1 MKSDKK
7 KSAEAEVAAVTK
19 SSNKNLYAILGVIL
33 VAAIIGGGFWWYSQP
48 PKYDPKT
55 IKIGEAKSPT
65 EAYKMLFAAVKNKD
79 TEKIKLMMSENSI
92 GFAGFVSGQQK
103 KTVEEVLANG
113 FTATTFQENLPP
125 MRDERIKDGF
135 GALEVQ
141 NKDKVWEDLPFIL
154 ESQLTVESA
163 GANRDAVIKVVTDEM
178 KIPAEKAPEFVNQL
192 PQSIGGF
199 TDAQAETI
207 RQKLVEAGATVSVK
221 NLGWKLAIGDMFRG
235 TYQKPGVGQSV
246 REQEATNSTKNT
258 MIELP
263 TTNANNANVEMI
275 VPKNGGTLKNVPNV
289 PQMKNTANV
298 MPKANNAANTNK

>member
-19 SSNKNLYAILGVIL
+19 SSNKNLYAIIGVVL

-48 PKYDPKT
+48 PKYDVKT
-55 IKIGEAKSPT
+55 QPIGNAKSPT

-79 TEKIKLMMSENSI
+79 TEKIKTMMSENSI

-246 REQEATNSTKNT
+246 KEQEATNSTRNT
-258 MIELP
+258 MTELP

-275 VPKNGGTLKNVPNV
+275 IPKNGGTLKNVPNV

>member
-19 SSNKNLYAILGVIL
+19 SSNKNLYAIIGVIL

-55 IKIGEAKSPT
+55 FKIGEAKSPT

-79 TEKIKLMMSENSI
+79 SEKIKSMMSENSI

-235 TYQKPGVGQSV
+235 TYQKPGIGQSV

-275 VPKNGGTLKNVPNV
+275 IPKNGGTLKNVPNV